1 MNNLDQL
8 FVREYQKS
16 PLREQYEKLKQE
28 KSLRRRDMADELQV
42 SEAELVDQQCDVKS
56 VRLNKAFAE
65 LIRQLPAL
73 GYIMTLT
80 RNDHAVH
87 ERKGCYDNVSIT
99 GPMGLVI
106 TEDRKIDLRI
116 ILNRWK
122 HGFAVREETEKGPRY
137 SLQFF
142 DETGTA
148 IQKVFLQA
156 DSDREAYVTIVDRY
170 RSEDQTTPL
179 EFNAIT
185 DLPEYANDEIVDVEQ
200 LTQEWLAMTDVH
212 QFFNILKKHKVSREQ
227 AFRLVGG
234 SNAQPLDVSCVEGLL
249 TQAAEREIPIMCFV
263 GNRGNIQIHSG
274 VVKNIKRMG
283 PWLNVLDPEFNLHL
297 MDSGVERAW
306 LVRKPGDTGLV
317 TSIEFYDAQS
327 QLIAQ
332 FFGVRREG
340 QEENPQ
346 WRELAESFLTAEQK
360 VA

>member
-1 MNNLDQL
+1 MNSTEKL
-8 FVREYQKS
+8 FTREYQKS
-16 PLREQYEKLKQE
+16 DLRKRYETLMQA
-28 KSLRRRDMADELQV
+28 KSLRRRDMAQELQV
-42 SEAELVDQQCDVKS
+42 SEAELIDHQCGVKS
-56 VRLNKAFAE
+56 VRLNKDFGD
-65 LIRQLPAL
+65 LISQLPAL

-80 RNDHAVH
+80 RNEHAVH
-87 ERKGCYDNVSIT
+87 ERKGRYENVSIK
-99 GPMGLVI
+99 GSMGLVI

-122 HGFAVREETEKGPRY
+122 HGFAVREETERGVRY

-142 DETGTA
+142 DQTGTA
-148 IQKVFLQA
+148 IQKIFLQP
-156 DSDREAYVTIVDRY
+156 DSDQDAYIAIVNRY
-170 RSEDQTTPL
+170 RSEDQKTSL
-179 EFNAIT
+179 VFNSIT

-212 QFFNILKKHKVSREQ
+212 QFFNILKKHQVSREQ

-234 SNAQPLDVSCVEGLL
+234 SNAQPLATTCLEDLL

-263 GNRGNIQIHSG
+263 GNSGNIQIHSG

-283 PWLNVLDPEFNLHL
+283 PWLNVLDSEFNLHL
-297 MDSGVERAW
+297 LESGVERVW

-317 TSIEFYDAQS
+317 TSIEFYDAES
-327 QLIAQ
+327 QLIVQ

-346 WRELAESFLTAEQK
+346 WRELAESFFTKEQK